1 MSGPHTRTRFCSTR
15 LWRGAVTA
23 LVLLGATT
31 ALACRPAT
39 WQEFRS
45 KDGNFKVL
53 LPGAPTTENLT
64 SPSAKGPLTVHL
76 VTVQAGNQ
84 TYTVA
89 YNDYPQ
95 SVVDHATPDSILD
108 LAVEGALGDAGRL
121 VSSSAISLNA
131 HTGRTI
137 EAALPEGIRYRAN
150 FILDHSRLY
159 QVSILESPGTK
170 REEDQARFLGSFEI
184 GLKP

>member
-1 MSGPHTRTRFCSTR
+1 MRGLNPWTQPRSTR

-23 LVLLGATT
+23 QMLLVATM
-31 ALACRPAT
+31 ALACHAAT

-53 LPGAPTTENLT
+53 LPGAPTTEDLT
-64 SPSAKGPLTVHL
+64 SPSSKGPLTVHL
-76 VTVQAGNQ
+76 VTVQTGNQ

-131 HTGRTI
+131 HTGRSI

-150 FILDHSRLY
+150 FILDRARLY
-159 QVSILESPGTK
+159 QVSILESPGSK
-170 REEDQARFLGSFEI
+170 REDDQARFLGSFEI